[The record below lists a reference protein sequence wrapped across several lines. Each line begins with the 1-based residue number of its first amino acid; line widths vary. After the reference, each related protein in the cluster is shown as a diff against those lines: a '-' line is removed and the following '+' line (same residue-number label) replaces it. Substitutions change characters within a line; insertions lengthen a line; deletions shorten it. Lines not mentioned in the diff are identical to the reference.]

1 MLGENGGAFFGGN
14 SAHPFENPNGA
25 SNLWQIVSML
35 IIPASVIYTYGLF
48 LGNRKQA
55 WLLYGM
61 VFAIFV
67 ALIVVTA
74 VGEYQGNPLVNAAI
88 GPQQNLEGKEV
99 RLGWAQTAL
108 FAITTTGTMTGS
120 ANGMFDSLM
129 PAGGF
134 CALLNLFIQII
145 WGAMGT
151 GTALLFVYL
160 FLAVFLSGLLVG
172 RTHEFFGR
180 KIEQWDIT
188 LVSLILLVHPVLIL
202 IPAAITL
209 TFPDTLSGISNPG
222 FHGLTQVVYEYASA
236 AAGNGSGFEGLAD
249 SQPAATALWWNLTT
263 SFTLWAGRFIPITAL
278 LLLAD
283 SMSRK
288 QTVPETAA
296 TLRTDTLLFTG
307 VTAATILILGVL
319 TFLPVLALGPVAE
332 AFQLATG
339 R

>member
-1 MLGENGGAFFGGN
+1 M
-14 SAHPFENPNGA
+14 
-25 SNLWQIVSML
+25 
-35 IIPASVIYTYGLF
+35 
-48 LGNRKQA
+48 
-55 WLLYGM
+55 
-61 VFAIFV
+61 
-67 ALIVVTA
+67 
-74 VGEYQGNPLVNAAI
+74 
-88 GPQQNLEGKEV
+88 
-99 RLGWAQTAL
+99 
-108 FAITTTGTMTGS
+108 
-120 ANGMFDSLM
+120 
-129 PAGGF
+129 
-134 CALLNLFIQII
+134 
-145 WGAMGT
+145 
-151 GTALLFVYL
+151 
-160 FLAVFLSGLLVG
+160 
-172 RTHEFFGR
+172 
-180 KIEQWDIT
+180 
-188 LVSLILLVHPVLIL
+188 IL